1 MSTPEERQWQ
11 QLFRSLDRIEDNIK
25 EKVDKDQLKE
35 YKDDMDERMERMES
49 DLDALK
55 QAALTPDQV
64 TTMIGDGL
72 RQSEARGLT
81 ARDRYIRYGLAILS
95 LGSFILIVFNAW
107 HGNG

>member
-25 EKVDKDQLKE
+25 DKVDKDQLKE
-35 YKDDMDERMERMES
+35 YKDDMDERMQRMEN

-55 QAALTPDQV
+55 HAALTPDQV
-64 TTMIGDGL
+64 STMIGDGL

-81 ARDRYIRYGLAILS
+81 TRDRWIRYGLAALS
-95 LGSFILIVFNAW
+95 LGTFILLIVNRVTG
-107 HGNG
+107 HG